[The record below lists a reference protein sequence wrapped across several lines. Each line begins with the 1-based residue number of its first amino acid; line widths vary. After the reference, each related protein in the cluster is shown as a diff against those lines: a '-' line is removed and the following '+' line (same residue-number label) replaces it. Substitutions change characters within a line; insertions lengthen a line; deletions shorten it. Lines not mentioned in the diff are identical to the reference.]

1 MTDAPQEGQPGV
13 PELPLVQG
21 PPPGAQYVVVGVP
34 PRGQPTSGGLPKFF
48 WLWTLLAVVLA
59 LLAGTGAYFL
69 GTGAGEDLG
78 AARAAGRAQG
88 LSQGRAAGLKAGRA
102 AGLNAGRAAGY
113 RRAYQPAYD
122 RAYDKAQAG

>member
-1 MTDAPQEGQPGV
+1 MTDAPQEGRPGI
-13 PELPLVQG
+13 PELPQVQG
-21 PPPGAQYVVVGVP
+21 LPPGAQYVVVGMP
-34 PRGQPTSGGLPKFF
+34 PEGQPAPGGVPKFF

-69 GTGAGEDLG
+69 GTGAGADLG

-102 AGLNAGRAAGY
+102 AGLKAGRAAGY